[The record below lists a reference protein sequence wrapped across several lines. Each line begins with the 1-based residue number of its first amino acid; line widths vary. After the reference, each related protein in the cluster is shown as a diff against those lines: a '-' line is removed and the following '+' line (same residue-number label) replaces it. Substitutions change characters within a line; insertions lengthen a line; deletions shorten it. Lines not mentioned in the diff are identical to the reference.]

1 MKTHIISALV
11 CFALSFS
18 YNLKAQDAGTIT
30 GTVVDAESGE
40 TLIGVNVVLQGTT
53 IGTSTNLDGQYT
65 IKNIEPGSY
74 TLEVS
79 YISFQKQI
87 ITGVEVNSG
96 EVTKLDIT
104 LQPETEKLEDV
115 IITAEAIL
123 DNEAGLLRQ
132 RQKAISFSDAI
143 SAESISSSGSGD
155 AAGALKKV
163 VGASVV
169 DGKYVFIRGLGDRY
183 TSTHLNGS
191 ELPSAD
197 PNRKS
202 FQLDIFPSNLL
213 ENIVTLKTFTPDKP
227 GNFSGGLVDIATKD
241 FPEQF
246 SFQASASTG
255 FNTKSTFT
263 DLVIGDPSSTDYLGF
278 DGGRR
283 GVPQEVRDFIKSGQE
298 FPTLRDT
305 RNDPEAAETL
315 DRLSNAFNNEFRPRE
330 QYGVMDQSYGISI
343 GNQVPFLGNDLGYTA
358 SFSYS
363 QGYSGYDDGV
373 VSRYDLVGNFDDSEQ
388 LFRRLDV
395 TDIKGQRNVDWGGMA
410 TLSYRLSDAHK
421 VSARFLRTQSGTGEG
436 RYLEGFQYD
445 IPNALFQTRVV
456 QYTERSLSSFQL
468 SGKSYFENF
477 LKTTIEWKAAS
488 ATNIQDE
495 PDLRYFTTQ
504 VDTFPSGAILH
515 SSPTNNFQRPG
526 RFYRNLEESNRS
538 VGVDVTIPFN
548 SFNGVAGN
556 IKFGGNLVDVDR
568 DFREQRFDFYTDT
581 QNFTLND
588 VEGNVDA
595 FFDSLGILG
604 YSNSGRPEFGNYV
617 QNASTPRSNYDAT
630 RTVSAAYLMT
640 ELPVTDWFRLIG
652 GVRLEQADIEVV
664 SQDTSLAVGSIS
676 NTDYLPSINGI
687 LSLTDNM
694 NIRAAYTKTVA
705 RPTFR
710 ELAPYI
716 TFDFVG
722 GLLFQGNENL
732 KRTLITNYDLRWE
745 LFTGPG
751 EILAVSGFYKELKNP
766 LERVIRT
773 DIGNDALSIQNVEE
787 GRVYG
792 LELEVRKNLG
802 FLTENLRH
810 FSLATN
816 YTLVRSY
823 VDIPELELLVI
834 RNAKPDA
841 EDTRE
846 LQGQSPFLFNF
857 DLGYSNPDIEFNS
870 SVSYNYFGD
879 RLGIISEGAT
889 PDIYERGYGSLNF
902 TANKTIAD
910 HFELSF
916 KVSNILDPYIIQSQ
930 SFNGDEYFYQRYK
943 RGRTFSLGIKYKI

>member
-1 MKTHIISALV
+1 MKTRILSALV

-18 YNLKAQDAGTIT
+18 VNLKAQKTGSVT
-30 GTVVDAESGE
+30 GTVVDAETGE
-40 TLIGVNVVLQGTT
+40 TLIGVNVVLQGTS
-53 IGTSTNLDGQYT
+53 IGTSTNIDGQYT
-65 IKNIEPGSY
+65 IRNVEPGSY

-79 YISFQKQI
+79 YISFQKQT
-87 ITGVEVNSG
+87 ITGVEVNAG
-96 EVTKLDIT
+96 QATRLDLT
-104 LQPETEKLEDV
+104 LQPETEELEDV

-132 RQKAISFSDAI
+132 RQKSISFSDAI

-263 DLVIGDPSSTDYLGF
+263 DLVIGAPGSTDYLGF
-278 DGGRR
+278 DSGKR
-283 GVPQEVRDFIKSGQE
+283 GVPKQVQEFIKSEKE

-305 RNDPEAAETL
+305 RNDPKAAETL
-315 DRLSNAFNNEFRPRE
+315 DRLSKAFNNEFRPRE

-363 QGYSGYDDGV
+363 QGYSGYNDGV
-373 VSRYDLVGNFDDSEQ
+373 VSRYDLVGNFYDSEQ

-395 TDIKGQRNVDWGGMA
+395 TDIKGQRTVDWGGMA
-410 TLSYRLSDAHK
+410 TVSYRLSDAHK
-421 VSARFLRTQSGTGEG
+421 VSARFLRTQSGTGAG

-456 QYTERSLSSFQL
+456 KYTERSLRSFQL

-477 LKTTIEWKAAS
+477 LNTTIEWKAS
-488 ATNIQDE
+488 NATNIQDE

-548 SFNGVAGN
+548 SFNGGGGN
-556 IKFGGNLVDVDR
+556 IKLGGNLVDVDR

-581 QNFTLND
+581 RNFTLND

-604 YSNSGRPEFGNYV
+604 YSNNGRPQFGNYV

-630 RTVSAAYLMT
+630 RRVSAAYLMT

-652 GVRLEQADIEVV
+652 GVRFEQADIEVI
-664 SQDTSLAVGSIS
+664 SQDTSLDAGSIS
-676 NTDYLPSINGI
+676 NSDFLPSVNGI
-687 LSLTDNM
+687 FSVTENM

-732 KRTLITNYDLRWE
+732 KRTMITNYDLRWE

-751 EILAVSGFYKELKNP
+751 EILAVSGFYKEMKNP

-792 LELEVRKNLG
+792 LELEARRNLR
-802 FLTENLRH
+802 FLTEALRH
-810 FSLATN
+810 FSLAAN

-846 LQGQSPFLFNF
+846 LQGQSPFLFNL
-857 DLGYSNPDIEFNS
+857 DLGYSNPAIEFNS

-902 TANKTIAD
+902 TSNKTIAD

-930 SFNGDEYFYQRYK
+930 FFNGDEYFYQRYK

>member
-1 MKTHIISALV
+1 MKKHILSALV
-11 CFALSFS
+11 CFALSISF
-18 YNLKAQDAGTIT
+18 NLKAQDSGTLT
-30 GTVVDAESGE
+30 GTVVDAETGE
-40 TLIGVNVVLQGTT
+40 TLIGVNVLIEGTMK
-53 IGTSTNLDGQYT
+53 GTSTDLDGRYT
-65 IKNIEPGSY
+65 IRTIDPGTYS
-74 TLEVS
+74 LVIS
-79 YISFQKQI
+79 YISFQKQT
-87 ITGVEVNSG
+87 ITGVEIEGG
-96 EVTKLDIT
+96 ETVKLDII
-104 LQPETEKLEDV
+104 LQPETETLDDV
-115 IITAEAIL
+115 VITADAIL
-123 DNEAGLLRQ
+123 DSEAGLLRQ
-132 RQKAISFSDAI
+132 RQKSISFSDAI
-143 SAESISSSGSGD
+143 SAESISSSGAGNAAD
-155 AAGALKKV
+155 ALQKV

-191 ELPSAD
+191 ELPSSD

-202 FQLDIFPSNLL
+202 FQMDIFPSNLL

-227 GNFSGGLVDIATKD
+227 GNFSGGLVDISTKD

-246 SFQASASTG
+246 SFQLSASTG
-255 FNTKSTFT
+255 YNTQSTFT
-263 DLVIGDPSSTDYLGF
+263 DLRIGEPSRTDAFGF

-283 GVPQEVRDFIKSGQE
+283 EIPKEVRDFLKSGQE
-298 FPTLRDT
+298 IPTLRDT
-305 RNDPEAAETL
+305 RNDPQAAGTL
-315 DRLSNAFNNEFRPRE
+315 DRLSNSFNNEFQPRE
-330 QYGVMDQSYGISI
+330 QYGAMNQSYGFSV

-363 QGYSGYDDGV
+363 QGYSGYSSGDV
-373 VSRYDLVGNFDDSEQ
+373 ARYDLVGNFSESDQ

-395 TDIKGQRNVDWGGMA
+395 TDVKGERNIDWGGMG
-410 TLSYRLSDAHK
+410 TLSYRISDNHK
-421 VSARFLRTQSGTGEG
+421 ASARFLRTQSGTGTG

-445 IPNALFQTRVV
+445 VPDALFQTRVV
-456 QYTERSLSSFQL
+456 QYTERSLTSFQL

-477 LKTTIEWKAAS
+477 LKTTVEWKAAN
-488 ATNIQDE
+488 ATNSQAE

-504 VDTFPSGAILH
+504 VDTFPSGAILY

-526 RFYRNLEESNRS
+526 RFYRDLEENNRNA
-538 VGVDVTIPFN
+538 GIDITIPFN
-548 SFNGVAGN
+548 SLNGGAGN
-556 IKFGGNLVDVDR
+556 VKFGGNLVDVDR
-568 DFREQRFDFYTDT
+568 DFNERRFDFYTDT
-581 QNFTLND
+581 QNFTLDD
-588 VEGNVDA
+588 VQGNVDA

-617 QNASTPRSNYDAT
+617 QDATTQRSNYDAS
-630 RTVSAAYLMT
+630 RKVSAAYLMT
-640 ELPVTDWFRLIG
+640 ELPVTDWFKLIG
-652 GVRLEQADIEVV
+652 GVRVESADIEVI
-664 SQDTSLAVGSIS
+664 SQDTSLAVGSLS
-676 NTDYLPSINGI
+676 NTDYLPSLNGI
-687 LSLTDNM
+687 FSLTENM
-694 NIRAAYTKTVA
+694 NIRAAYTRTVA

-751 EILAVSGFYKELKNP
+751 EILAVSGFYKELQNP

-792 LELEVRKNLG
+792 LEFEIRKNLG

-810 FSLATN
+810 FSLSTN

-823 VDIPELELLVI
+823 VDIPELELTVI
-834 RNAKPDA
+834 RNARPDA

-857 DLGYSNPDIEFNS
+857 DLGYSNPDIDFNS
-870 SVSYNYFGD
+870 SISYNLFGD
-879 RLGIISEGAT
+879 RLGIVTEGAT

-902 TANKTIAD
+902 TANKAIAKN
-910 HFELSF
+910 FELSL
-916 KVSNILDPYIIQSQ
+916 KVSNILDPDIIQSQ
-930 SFNGDEYFYQRYK
+930 RFSGDEYYYQRYR

>member
-1 MKTHIISALV
+1 MKKHILSALV
-11 CFALSFS
+11 CFALSVSF
-18 YNLKAQDAGTIT
+18 NLKAQDAGTLT
-30 GTVVDAESGE
+30 GTVVDAETGE
-40 TLIGVNVVLQGTT
+40 TLIGVNVVIEGTT
-53 IGTSTNLDGQYT
+53 TGTSTNLDGQYT
-65 IKNIEPGSY
+65 ISGLSPGTY
-74 TLEVS
+74 TLLVS
-79 YISFQKQI
+79 YISFQKQT
-87 ITGVEVNSG
+87 ITGVEVTAG
-96 EVTKLDIT
+96 EVTKLDLT
-104 LQPETEKLEDV
+104 LQPETEQLEDV

-132 RQKAISFSDAI
+132 RQKSISFSDAI
-143 SAESISSSGSGD
+143 SAETISNTGSGD

-202 FQLDIFPSNLL
+202 FQMDIFPSNLL

-255 FNTKSTFT
+255 FNTKATFS
-263 DLVIGDPSSTDYLGF
+263 DLMIGDPSSTDAFGF
-278 DGGRR
+278 DRGRR
-283 GVPQEVRDFIKSGQE
+283 DIPKEVRDYLNSGQE
-298 FPTLRDT
+298 IPSLRDT
-305 RNDPEAAETL
+305 RNDQQAAETL

-330 QYGVMDQSYGISI
+330 QQGAMNQSYGFSI
-343 GNQVPFLGNDLGYTA
+343 GNQLPVLGNDFGYTA

-363 QGYSGYDDGV
+363 QGYSGYDDGNV
-373 VSRYDLVGNFDDSEQ
+373 ARYDLVGNFYESEQ

-395 TDIKGQRNVDWGGMA
+395 SDIKGQRNVDWGGMA
-410 TLSYRLSDAHK
+410 TVSYRLSDNHK
-421 VSARFLRTQSGTGEG
+421 VSARFLRTQSGTGTG

-445 IPNALFQTRVV
+445 IPDGLFQTRVV
-456 QYTERSLSSFQL
+456 QYTERSLTSFQL

-477 LKTTIEWKAAS
+477 LKTTVEWKAAN
-488 ATNIQDE
+488 ATNTQDE

-504 VDTFPSGAILH
+504 VDTFPSGAVLH

-526 RFYRNLEESNRS
+526 RFYRNLEENNRTA
-538 VGVDVTIPFN
+538 GVDITIPFN
-548 SFNGVAGN
+548 SFNGDAGN
-556 IKFGGNLVDVDR
+556 VKFGGNWVDVER
-568 DFREQRFDFYTDT
+568 DFNERRFDFYTDT

-588 VEGNVDA
+588 VQGNVDA

-604 YSNSGRPEFGNYV
+604 YSNSGRPQFGNYV
-617 QNASTPRSNYDAT
+617 QDASTARSNYDASK
-630 RTVSAAYLMT
+630 RVAAAYLMT
-640 ELPVTDWFRLIG
+640 ELPVTDWFKLVG
-652 GVRLEQADIEVV
+652 GVRVEQADIEVV
-664 SQDTSLAVGSIS
+664 SQDTSLAVGALS
-676 NTDYLPSINGI
+676 NTDYLPSVNGI
-687 LSLTDNM
+687 FSLTENM
-694 NIRAAYTKTVA
+694 NIRAAYTQTVA

-751 EILAVSGFYKELKNP
+751 EILAVSGFYKELQNP

-773 DIGNDALSIQNVEE
+773 DIGNDALSIQNVDE

-792 LELEVRKNLG
+792 LEFEVRKNLG
-802 FLTENLRH
+802 FLTESLRH
-810 FSLATN
+810 FSLSTN

-823 VDIPELELLVI
+823 VDIPELELQVI

-857 DLGYSNPDIEFNS
+857 DIGYANPEIDFNS
-870 SVSYNYFGD
+870 SISYNFFGD
-879 RLGIISEGAT
+879 RLGIVSEGAT
-889 PDIYERGYGSLNF
+889 PDIYERGFGSLNF

-910 HFELSF
+910 HFELSL
-916 KVSNILDPYIIQSQ
+916 KVSNILDPDIIQSQ
-930 SFNGDEYFYQRYK
+930 MFNGDEYFYQRYE

>member
-1 MKTHIISALV
+1 
-11 CFALSFS
+11 
-18 YNLKAQDAGTIT
+18 
-30 GTVVDAESGE
+30 
-40 TLIGVNVVLQGTT
+40 
-53 IGTSTNLDGQYT
+53 
-65 IKNIEPGSY
+65 
-74 TLEVS
+74 
-79 YISFQKQI
+79 
-87 ITGVEVNSG
+87 
-96 EVTKLDIT
+96 
-104 LQPETEKLEDV
+104 
-115 IITAEAIL
+115 
-123 DNEAGLLRQ
+123 
-132 RQKAISFSDAI
+132 
-143 SAESISSSGSGD
+143 
-155 AAGALKKV
+155 
-163 VGASVV
+163 
-169 DGKYVFIRGLGDRY
+169 
-183 TSTHLNGS
+183 
-191 ELPSAD
+191 
-197 PNRKS
+197 
-202 FQLDIFPSNLL
+202 
-213 ENIVTLKTFTPDKP
+213 
-227 GNFSGGLVDIATKD
+227 
-241 FPEQF
+241 
-246 SFQASASTG
+246 
-255 FNTKSTFT
+255 
-263 DLVIGDPSSTDYLGF
+263 
-278 DGGRR
+278 
-283 GVPQEVRDFIKSGQE
+283 
-298 FPTLRDT
+298 
-305 RNDPEAAETL
+305 
-315 DRLSNAFNNEFRPRE
+315 
-330 QYGVMDQSYGISI
+330 
-343 GNQVPFLGNDLGYTA
+343 
-358 SFSYS
+358 
-363 QGYSGYDDGV
+363 
-373 VSRYDLVGNFDDSEQ
+373 
-388 LFRRLDV
+388 
-395 TDIKGQRNVDWGGMA
+395 MA

-477 LKTTIEWKAAS
+477 LKTTVEWKAAS

-595 FFDSLGILG
+595 FFDSLGILR
-604 YSNSGRPEFGNYV
+604 YSNSGRPQFGNYV

-630 RTVSAAYLMT
+630 RTVSAAYLMA

-676 NTDYLPSINGI
+676 NTDYLPSVNGI
-687 LSLTDNM
+687 FSLTDNM

-732 KRTLITNYDLRWE
+732 KRTLITNYDIRWE

-792 LELEVRKNLG
+792 LELEIRKNLG

-916 KVSNILDPYIIQSQ
+916 KVGNILDPYIIQSQ